1 MKTGSGRD
9 GRVIVLGAG
18 PAGLS
23 AAMRLAAEGRP
34 VTVLEKKGSVGGL
47 SGSFP
52 WKGHTLDYGPHTFHM
67 KEPEITGFIRS
78 LYMDDPAELL
88 EGKRN
93 IYVYLKKRM
102 FHYPLSAFEV
112 LMRLNPFLTARAII
126 EFMLVSLIYKLIY
139 VPEDNFESW
148 GIRRFG
154 RTLYNLCFGNYTEK
168 VWKMP
173 AKEISF
179 RFASEKVRGID
190 FMALVRKMLRIRGQ
204 SLLTSFWTDWIYPV
218 AGSYDI
224 YERMR
229 KAIVENGGEVLLNV
243 SISRIY
249 HDNGKITSVEF
260 ETAGAGRKAPCEWLI
275 STIPVNSLL
284 TLLHPRPSDFAL
296 YHASKLSYRSLILVY
311 VEINLEKVHDAQW
324 FYLLDE
330 HFVSNRVSEQRNI
343 RPSMIEAG
351 KNVLTF
357 EITCRENDALW
368 EMEDTKLV
376 ELVKEDMAKIAF
388 MKEIDILD
396 STVVR
401 IRNAYEVY
409 DLDFDRHLDV
419 VMDHIRGIQN
429 LISTGRKGLFLQND
443 IHDSVRMGLDSAKLI
458 AGKHSENG
466 GGNPR

>member
-1 MKTGSGRD
+1 MKNKKNI
-9 GRVIVLGAG
+9 VIIGAG

-23 AAMRLAAEGRP
+23 AAWFLANAGHR
-34 VTVLEKKGSVGGL
+34 VTVLERADAVGGL
-47 SGSFP
+47 SSSFN
-52 WKGHTLDYGPHTFHM
+52 WKGNTLDYGPHTFHVRD
-67 KEPEITGFIRS
+67 PEITRFIEDRFCQ
-78 LYMDDPAELL
+78 DPEELIK
-88 EGKRN
+88 GKRN
-93 IYVYLKKRM
+93 ICVYLRNKM
-102 FHYPLSAFEV
+102 FRYPLSAPEV
-112 LMRLNPFLTARAII
+112 LLKLNPYFTLKALIQFTGTSLLYQFLSIP
-126 EFMLVSLIYKLIY
+126 Y
-139 VPEDNFESW
+139 DNFESW
-148 GIRRFG
+148 GIHRFG
-154 RTLYNLCFGNYTEK
+154 KSLYNLCFGSYTEK

-173 AKEISF
+173 AHEISYK
-179 RFASEKVRGID
+179 FASEKVRGLD
-190 FMALVRKMLRIRGQ
+190 FKALIKKLLRIRSETLIQ
-204 SLLTSFWTDWIYPV
+204 TFWSDWIYPSK
-218 AGSYDI
+218 GSI
-224 YERMR
+224 VLFERLKR
-229 KAIVENGGEVLLNV
+229 EIEEKCGKVLLNAPV
-243 SISRIY
+243 VHVVHENKRVKAVEYLTDGVSNSISC
-249 HDNGKITSVEF
+249 D
-260 ETAGAGRKAPCEWLI
+260 WLI
-275 STIPVNSLL
+275 STAPVRDLL
-284 TLLHPRPSDFAL
+284 FLLAPPAGDFFL
-296 YHASKLSYRSLILVY
+296 YSASKLKYRSLILVY
-311 VEINLEKVHDAQW
+311 LEINKIKVHDAQW

-343 RPSMIEAG
+343 SPSMIGSG

-409 DLDFDRHLDV
+409 ALDFDRHLDV

-466 GGNPR
+466 GDNPDQ